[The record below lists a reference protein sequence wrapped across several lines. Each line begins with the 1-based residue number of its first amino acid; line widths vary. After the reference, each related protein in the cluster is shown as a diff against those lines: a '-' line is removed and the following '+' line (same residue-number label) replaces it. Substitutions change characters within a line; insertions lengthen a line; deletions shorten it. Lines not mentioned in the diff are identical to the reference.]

1 MTDITESAQ
10 QLSELARQYGMSITD
25 SQAVQLADYCQRVW
39 AWNERLNLTRHT
51 DLNLFVTRDL
61 LDSVRL
67 AEHLEPHARILD
79 VGSGGGVPGIVVAI
93 LRPDLGVTLCDSVG
107 KKAAALQDI
116 VKGMQ
121 LDVTVLGQ
129 RVQDLLKEQR
139 YGCVTVRAVGALDKI
154 LPWFQ
159 PLWDYGAQA
168 LLIKGPRWKEELAE
182 VQRSGKARGRRI
194 ERIASWGSPGR
205 DGESVLL
212 RIQ

>member
-1 MTDITESAQ
+1 MTDTPESSSPLMDVARQHGLSITES
-10 QLSELARQYGMSITD
+10 
-25 SQAVQLADYCQRVW
+25 QAALLADYCQRVW

-51 DLNLFVTRDL
+51 DWNLFVTRDL

-67 AEHLEPHARILD
+67 AEHLEPHVRLLD

-93 LRPDLGVTLCDSVG
+93 LRPDVSVTVCDSVG
-107 KKAAALQDI
+107 KKATALQDI
-116 VKGMQ
+116 VTGMG
-121 LDVTVLGQ
+121 LNVTVLGQ
-129 RVQDLLKEQR
+129 RVQDILKEQR
-139 YGCVTVRAVGALDKI
+139 FGCVTVRAVGAMDKL

-194 ERIASWGSPGR
+194 ERIASWGAPGR